1 MAAKAQN
8 PNLTRPPAN
17 PLSSELIFQQAPQ
30 STFYASNN
38 IRHTKGWRHVPR
50 QRLKQGP
57 TWGKALKNRGELVKG
72 EKEIHLK
79 TNKCP
84 DLYKEKQVIWQK

>member
-1 MAAKAQN
+1 MGAKAQN

-30 STFYASNN
+30 STLYVSNN
-38 IRHTKGWRHVPR
+38 IRHSKCWRHVPR

-72 EKEIHLK
+72 EKEIRLK
-79 TNKCP
+79 TNKRP
-84 DLYKEKQVIWQK
+84 NLYKEMQVIWQK

>member
-1 MAAKAQN
+1 AAGRALAGRGCLLGGVRCV
-8 PNLTRPPAN
+8 LTPAN

-50 QRLKQGP
+50 QRLK
-57 TWGKALKNRGELVKG
+57 
-72 EKEIHLK
+72 
-79 TNKCP
+79 
-84 DLYKEKQVIWQK
+84 